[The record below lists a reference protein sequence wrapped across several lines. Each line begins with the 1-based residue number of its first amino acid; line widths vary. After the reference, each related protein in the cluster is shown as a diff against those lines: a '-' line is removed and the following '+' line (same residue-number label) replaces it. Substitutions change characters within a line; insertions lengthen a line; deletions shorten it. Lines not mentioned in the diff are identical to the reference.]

1 MDRPSERRSHP
12 IAGKYEVLEKLGDG
26 ATGTTYKVRHTLVDT
41 VLSVTVLPATPTD
54 DPGQLARV
62 EDAVRQAF
70 RLRHEHIV
78 PVLDFGEE
86 AEGYYLVEAF
96 VDAEPLDRMLRER
109 GPLAPAAALPAARQL
124 ADALAYAHERGVV
137 HGTLAPGTVRVQ
149 LEAPPRAML
158 SGFVTAAPAALVPYS
173 APERLAGGAV
183 DPRSDVFAL
192 GLLVFEM
199 LEGKRFLTGSDEE
212 VRSLLLHGDGPFLP
226 QFSSIVPSGVSGL
239 VGRALRRAPAHRQQ
253 SMAQARS
260 EIEACLRRLG
270 ERSAGAKAPVSGDRP
285 VRRHLVMV
293 VDEALEEP
301 APPPAET
308 ADAPETRPR
317 RRVAVK
323 VEPATPEPR
332 IPARAMRAPSPSRRR
347 IPIAAMMLI
356 GAVGLAGSWAVL
368 RILAPAPG
376 RVSHAASTPADP
388 SPADAASA
396 PPATRA
402 ALEPASTGP
411 ADDEEP
417 PAAPAAVPDRIASA
431 QAAAGAGDAIEKP
444 RPARPAAPRIVSRWP
459 RQRDAIS
466 VTEGAAV
473 EFGVRAADQDPD
485 GGLAYAW
492 FMDGRSVGRRPTW
505 RFVAPPAA
513 TATTHTVAVRVS
525 STAGWTAPR
534 VWWTVGVTP
543 RMREVD
549 VRDWLDRLASAW
561 ERKDVATLRLYRIVT
576 SDEEAETIRKRLPRG
591 KNHHVAIGI
600 EKLRTQA
607 QYATVAFSLAEFDAR
622 GKLVS
627 SARESYALEKQ
638 ASGFVALRAAA
649 DSGARP
655 ASRATIVRA
664 ATSSAR

>member
-1 MDRPSERRSHP
+1 MSRSAPALPPDVSVFRSPPGAGLAPSAVREEWAMDRPSERRSHP

-41 VLSVTVLPATPTD
+41 VLSVTVLPATLTD

-96 VDAEPLDRMLRER
+96 VDAEPLNRMLRER
-109 GPLAPAAALPAARQL
+109 GPLAPAEALHVARQL

-158 SGFVTAAPAALVPYS
+158 SGFVTAAPAAPVPYS

-183 DPRSDVFAL
+183 DPCSDVFAL

-212 VRSLLLHGDGPFLP
+212 VRSLLLDGGGPLLP
-226 QFSSIVPSGVSGL
+226 SFSSIVPSGLSGL
-239 VGRALRRAPAHRQQ
+239 VARALRRAPAHRQQ
-253 SMAQARS
+253 SMAQVRS
-260 EIEACLRRLG
+260 EIDACLGRLG
-270 ERSAGAKAPVSGDRP
+270 ERSAGAKAPISGDRP
-285 VRRHLVMV
+285 VRRHPLIV
-293 VDEALEEP
+293 VDGALEAP
-301 APPPAET
+301 ARPPAET
-308 ADAPETRPR
+308 AAAPETRPR

-332 IPARAMRAPSPSRRR
+332 TPARATRAPSP
-347 IPIAAMMLI
+347 
-356 GAVGLAGSWAVL
+356 
-368 RILAPAPG
+368 
-376 RVSHAASTPADP
+376 
-388 SPADAASA
+388 
-396 PPATRA
+396 
-402 ALEPASTGP
+402 
-411 ADDEEP
+411 
-417 PAAPAAVPDRIASA
+417 
-431 QAAAGAGDAIEKP
+431 
-444 RPARPAAPRIVSRWP
+444 RIVGRWP

-485 GGLAYAW
+485 GGITYEWL
-492 FMDGRSVGRRPTW
+492 MDGRSVGRRPTW

-525 STAGWTAPR
+525 STAGRTA
-534 VWWTVGVTP
+534 
-543 RMREVD
+543 
-549 VRDWLDRLASAW
+549 
-561 ERKDVATLRLYRIVT
+561 
-576 SDEEAETIRKRLPRG
+576 
-591 KNHHVAIGI
+591 
-600 EKLRTQA
+600 
-607 QYATVAFSLAEFDAR
+607 
-622 GKLVS
+622 
-627 SARESYALEKQ
+627 
-638 ASGFVALRAAA
+638 
-649 DSGARP
+649 
-655 ASRATIVRA
+655 
-664 ATSSAR
+664 